1 MPVELYKNT
10 NEINKITTRTHT
22 QFSTAFTKYEICL
35 RPTGSRMLSGCVI
48 QFKLFCQCKQFCAHG
63 FETDIFVWGLAHF
76 LCLGFQH
83 ILYLSIKTKQRL
95 ECVKDVREGCLKS
108 VLVNRN

>member
-35 RPTGSRMLSGCVI
+35 LPTGSRMLSGCVI

-63 FETDIFVWGLAHF
+63 FETDIFVVIFADWHIF

-95 ECVKDVREGCLKS
+95 ECVKDVWEGCLN
-108 VLVNRN
+108 LC